1 MGKDNI
7 FICGNTRERYMT
19 IEIAPQEYFKEL
31 NYYDSLLYCQLLNI
45 DGKNNWRMIKNYHEF
60 SIVCPNIRRAI
71 WVVEDGNVDD
81 DSVWSLEFDTFWVIP
96 VRDI

>member
-19 IEIAPQEYFKEL
+19 IEIAPKEYWKRL
-31 NYYDSLLYCQLLNI
+31 NYYDALLYLSILNI
-45 DGKNNWRMIKNYHEF
+45 DGKEGWKLPSDNQKQDVWPTFK
-60 SIVCPNIRRAI
+60 
-71 WVVEDGNVDD
+71 WTVEDGEGYKNETILLDKH
-81 DSVWSLEFDTFWVIP
+81 WWVIP